1 VFSSLKPTG
10 AGFALLFFQTTNL
23 AIARLL
29 KSVINLLHDAATGRD
44 VMSSQINER
53 ANQLIG
59 FSCGFPSRHF
69 CAATGACRL
78 NEGTFS
84 NP

>member
-1 VFSSLKPTG
+1 MLQRALSSLKATG
-10 AGFALLFFQTTNL
+10 AGFALLFSNA
-23 AIARLL
+23 AILPIAELQ

-44 VMSSQINER
+44 TMRPEMNEWANEAISFSSR
-53 ANQLIG
+53 
-59 FSCGFPSRHF
+59 RF

-78 NEGTFS
+78 DEGTFS